1 MPWCV
6 PRLAMACLGVCHGL
20 SWHALGTACALVCA
34 TACHDM
40 PMSNQTEVSSMPMG
54 CNVLPRHAL
63 VCATACPWGAKASHA
78 RATACL
84 GVCHAKAMRCQGK
97 PWPATA
103 CLGVCHAQPMGCQ
116 GLPWHAHGQ
125 CQPRLVACPWHAL
138 VCATGCPWGA
148 KASHGLPRAALVCA
162 TASPWVAKACHGMP
176 WCVAWPAMGC
186 HDMPWCVPRAAHG
199 MPWCVPRQVMRVPN

>member
-1 MPWCV
+1 
-6 PRLAMACLGVCHGL
+6 
-20 SWHALGTACALVCA
+20 
-34 TACHDM
+34 
-40 PMSNQTEVSSMPMG
+40 MPMG

-176 WCVAWPAMGC
+176 WWPAMGC
-186 HDMPWCVPRAAHG
+186 HDMPWCVPRLAMAYPWARPTEVSGLPMGCHGFPRHALVCAMARPWAATACLGVCHDKSCACQIDFC
-199 MPWCVPRQVMRVPN
+199 PCKPPKLCF